1 MGADGAE
8 LEAVVSQQGAAP
20 TDWVQS
26 SVQQTSANEFCL
38 GKGLAS
44 QGIVP
49 PRWSDAAAVDEW
61 LEQVQKSRVSSSLM
75 LRSTLLGVLSALA
88 CSCESNSLCT
98 VVLGIL
104 QKDCAVD

>member
-8 LEAVVSQQGAAP
+8 LEAVVGHQGAVP
-20 TDWVQS
+20 TAWTQN
-26 SVQQTSANEFCL
+26 SVQQSSANEFCL

-49 PRWSDAAAVDEW
+49 PRWPDAAAVDEW
-61 LEQVQKSRVSSSLM
+61 LEQVQKSRVSSSLT
-75 LRSTLLGVLSALA
+75 LRSALLGVFSGLA
-88 CSCESNSLCT
+88 CSRESNSLCT
-98 VVLGIL
+98 VVHGIL